1 MCVEIYVLWVVEE
14 KVLNFLERKT
24 FVSRVMQWYIRD
36 AVQLSIPQNKINAI
50 LTHLVKNAMKYC
62 NNYNLLFF

>member
-24 FVSRVMQWYIRD
+24 FVSRVMQWYILD
-36 AVQLSIPQNKINAI
+36 AVQLSIPY
-50 LTHLVKNAMKYC
+50 HVK
-62 NNYNLLFF
+62 

>member
-24 FVSRVMQWYIRD
+24 FVSRVMQWYIID
-36 AVQLSIPQNKINAI
+36 AVELSIPYHAI